1 MFIPLF
7 ILSSIPRK
15 SSFDS
20 THTHTHT
27 HTLSIWVFY
36 LLTEQ
41 SQTDGSFL
49 HTVNSMYGGKHTQ
62 LREDAGKF
70 NIFIHTTYKTNMN
83 SYKRI

>member
-1 MFIPLF
+1 MKCLFFYSFINATKILF
-7 ILSSIPRK
+7 RLN
-15 SSFDS
+15 

-27 HTLSIWVFY
+27 HSIWVLY
-36 LLTEQ
+36 LLIEQ
-41 SQTDGSFL
+41 SQTNGSFL
-49 HTVNSMYGGKHTQ
+49 HKVNSMYGGKHTQ

>member
-27 HTLSIWVFY
+27 LSIWVFY

-41 SQTDGSFL
+41 SQTNGSFL

>member
-27 HTLSIWVFY
+27 LSIWVFY

-41 SQTDGSFL
+41 SQTNGSFL
-49 HTVNSMYGGKHTQ
+49 HTVNSMYGGKHTL

>member
-20 THTHTHT
+20 TPTHT

-41 SQTDGSFL
+41 SQTNGSFL